1 MTTATTTT
9 RGLTQREA
17 RFVDHVLAGIE
28 PEHALTLAF
37 GCAPGPSSAAMLR
50 KLRRR
55 PRILEALGGRWLGGS
70 RRRDEREQ
78 RLALVAQLDR
88 DLVELLAAIAL
99 DATVR
104 EQATPTGAR
113 ALTAY
118 ELAATRDLLERLERV
133 KRARPTGEPIPADA
147 TGADAAGVERAA

>member
-1 MTTATTTT
+1 S
-9 RGLTQREA
+9 
-17 RFVDHVLAGIE
+17 V
-28 PEHALTLAF
+28 AF
-37 GCAPGPSSAAMLR
+37 GCAPGPSSTAMLR

-55 PRILEALGGRWLGGS
+55 PRVLAALGGRRPTP

-104 EQATPTGAR
+104 EQATPTGGR

-133 KRARPTGEPIPADA
+133 KRARPTGEVELGATATDGPIPADA
-147 TGADAAGVERAA
+147 TGADPAGVERAAP